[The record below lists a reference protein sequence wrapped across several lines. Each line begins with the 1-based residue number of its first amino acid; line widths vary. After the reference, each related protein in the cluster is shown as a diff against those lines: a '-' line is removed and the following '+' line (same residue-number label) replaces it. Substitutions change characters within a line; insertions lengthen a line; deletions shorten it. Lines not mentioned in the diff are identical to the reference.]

1 MKSILSITIVLFIFT
16 SDTLY
21 SYPASEHFLRVPI
34 GQGDIYNRALNAIRI
49 ILDSIGNQVSP
60 LSSKHRVS
68 NPESFRRV
76 VNRSLLFNIRY
87 KRDWNKYI
95 NDLQNCYS
103 PAYFQLLEYLKI
115 CNDSY
120 AYRFPAQHAY
130 IKQIAP
136 ILLKEKIGARKKE
149 APVYIRLVT
158 LGGEYDPVS
167 IGATLIESIK
177 NEMADNYPNL
187 EFGKDVIL
195 EILDIQ
201 IDPRV
206 IIKMK
211 KRLVSAN
218 EKEFNVKK
226 DTDFYWR
233 SPKQLTEE
241 LNKHIDLINKYKSTL
256 NNVTKFTQG
265 SIANNALMNEIL
277 KNEPDFI
284 INNLVLY
291 QLSIPHQKNF
301 IDFIGQN
308 APENTIF
315 IFHPVDIDIAMIA
328 CRNYIKS
335 NGDRDIASQVYSIS
349 TTYPPLFAKYFKV
362 MRIPDTATDCQD
374 SYSMQKI
381 EPTRAAPR
389 LRSGWFKGSGERSR
403 TKALGSLGG
412 ILNDHC
418 TSAL

>member
-21 SYPASEHFLRVPI
+21 SYPASEHFLRMPI

-60 LSSKHRVS
+60 LSSKRRVS

-76 VNRSLLFNIRY
+76 VNRSWLFNIRY
-87 KRDWNKYI
+87 RRDWNKYI

-115 CNDSY
+115 RNDSY

-130 IKQIAP
+130 IKQITT

-149 APVYIRLVT
+149 TPVYIGLVT

-211 KRLVSAN
+211 KRLASTN

-226 DTDFYWR
+226 DTNFYWHF
-233 SPKQLTEE
+233 PKQLTEAEE
-241 LNKHIDLINKYKSTL
+241 LNKHIGLINKYKSTL
-256 NNVTKFTQG
+256 NNMIKFTQG
-265 SIANNALMNEIL
+265 SIANNTLMNEIL

-291 QLSIPHQKNF
+291 HLSIPHQKDF

-308 APENTIF
+308 APKNTIF
-315 IFHPVDIDIAMIA
+315 IFSFVDIDVAMEA
-328 CRNYIKS
+328 YYNYVQS
-335 NGDRDIASQVYSIS
+335 NGDKDIASQINPIS
-349 TTYPPLFAKYFKV
+349 KGYPPLFNNYFEV
-362 MRIPDTATDCQD
+362 TRIPNTDIDYRD
-374 SYSMQKI
+374 SYSMKKMESVTDVTGKLTFSI
-381 EPTRAAPR
+381 
-389 LRSGWFKGSGERSR
+389 LSKN
-403 TKALGSLGG
+403 SL
-412 ILNDHC
+412 
-418 TSAL
+418 